1 MSITGSILVPSPFL
15 GCDSTS
21 SFYGRSKI
29 STWKLVSNDK
39 TALETFVCLSENFE
53 LHESIQE
60 NLELVTCMLYGAK
73 DTTSV
78 NKARY
83 DMFRMGKFSDAALPP
98 NKVSYNTFSEQAT
111 RLQYGKEQQQQ

>member
-1 MSITGSILVPSPFL
+1 MVHIHINDVYWYCGWKFL
-15 GCDSTS
+15 
-21 SFYGRSKI
+21 KL

-98 NKVSYNTFSEQAT
+98 NKVSYNTSSTVREP
-111 RLQYGKEQQQQ
+111 RNSLPSPG